1 MHSLW
6 PNGADLALA
15 QRSSLGGDAEA
26 DVAFRG
32 TGCTSLAGLC
42 GKIVTAA
49 MS

>member
-6 PNGADLALA
+6 PNGADGAP
-15 QRSSLGGDAEA
+15 RSSLGGDAEA
-26 DVAFRG
+26 DEAFAG
-32 TGCTSLAGLC
+32 TGRTCLAGLR